1 MSTSVVG
8 EPGSTGY
15 DRTGWFSSDYNVH
28 DLNVTLEYS
37 GIFWNILEIVF
48 MLEIFLNVRNYYI
61 AIFVAEPSFNLAWL
75 CLVMVLSRL

>member
-37 GIFWNILEIVF
+37 GIFWNILEYSGNSLYAGNI
-48 MLEIFLNVRNYYI
+48 LECKKLLYCNIC
-61 AIFVAEPSFNLAWL
+61 S
-75 CLVMVLSRL
+75 

>member
-37 GIFWNILEIVF
+37 EIFWEYSGIFWNILEIVF
-48 MLEIFLNVRNYYI
+48 YAGNILECKKLLYCNIC
-61 AIFVAEPSFNLAWL
+61 S
-75 CLVMVLSRL
+75 